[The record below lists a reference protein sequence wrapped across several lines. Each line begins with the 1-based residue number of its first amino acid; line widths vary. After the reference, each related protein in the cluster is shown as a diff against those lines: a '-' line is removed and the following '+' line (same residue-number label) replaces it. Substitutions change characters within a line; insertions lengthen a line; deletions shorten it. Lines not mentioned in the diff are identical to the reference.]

1 MEDTTS
7 SAGFMLTYSG
17 EAVEQGEMD
26 VRLLAP
32 ALLSLG
38 QLFDRANEIS
48 NAKESVVNLRVRA
61 TSRGSFGVELD
72 IVQSV
77 VFTSTAVLSGQFITA
92 AINLKELVVGG
103 SRFLDLIRRC
113 TSSKQVGQKG
123 SL

>member
-92 AINLKELVVGG
+92 AINLK
-103 SRFLDLIRRC
+103 SHDPR
-113 TSSKQVGQKG
+113 QA
-123 SL
+123 SLRLGHR